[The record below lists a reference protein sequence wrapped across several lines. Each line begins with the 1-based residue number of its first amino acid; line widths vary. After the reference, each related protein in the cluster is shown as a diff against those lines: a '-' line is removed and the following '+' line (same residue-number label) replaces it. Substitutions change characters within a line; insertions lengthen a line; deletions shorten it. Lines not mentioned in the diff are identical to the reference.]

1 MLIIALNWPLAAAQR
16 LKLRPLKLL
25 LPNFARNLLSWR
37 IRTRTNL
44 SFLLLILFLNKS
56 VQLECWINKWQI
68 MSGIQLLHKV
78 GRPLFPIVK
87 NYFYVLKCEGGE
99 IMSESVKRLRI
110 RSVEREKTSQKQ
122 QQNNFQLAIFNNNKK
137 SLNFWVQRVA

>member
-44 SFLLLILFLNKS
+44 PFLLLILFLNKS
-56 VQLECWINKWQI
+56 VQLECWIKAANYEWY
-68 MSGIQLLHKV
+68 STTSKV

-122 QQNNFQLAIFNNNKK
+122 QQNNFQLAIFNNNNKNR
-137 SLNFWVQRVA
+137 SIFGFNG